1 MKVEMKTSAQ
11 HVNPEEYVLAV
22 LSPQERLEAA
32 LQIAHEA
39 FKGTSLTLGDVE
51 AAVKKVRRRFY
62 AERQKK
68 AKGRR

>member
-1 MKVEMKTSAQ
+1 MKITEQ
-11 HVNPEEYVLAV
+11 QVNPEEYVLAI

-39 FKGTSLTLGDVE
+39 FKGTSLTLVDVE
-51 AAVKKVRRRFY
+51 AAVRKVRRRLY
-62 AERQKK
+62 AKRQKK

>member
-1 MKVEMKTSAQ
+1 MRIEMKASAQ

-32 LQIAHEA
+32 LQIAREA
-39 FKGTSLTLGDVE
+39 FQRTSLTLGDVE
-51 AAVKKVRRRFY
+51 AAVKKVRRKLY